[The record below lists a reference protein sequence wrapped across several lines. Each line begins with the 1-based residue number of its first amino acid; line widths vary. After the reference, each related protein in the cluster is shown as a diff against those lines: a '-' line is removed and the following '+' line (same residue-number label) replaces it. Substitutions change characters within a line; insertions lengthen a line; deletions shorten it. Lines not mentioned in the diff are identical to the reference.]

1 MVDDRFARRT
11 VLGLAGVAA
20 STGALAG
27 CLGGGSSDDD
37 PETSDGNGDDGG
49 TGNETESD
57 GGDGSDGSSGDG
69 SDGSSGD
76 GSDGGDG
83 SGNEILFAGE
93 SMSWVGK
100 QPSEI
105 QGESNPTITLTAGET
120 YSIGWDEGDGQ
131 EHKFEIWNEN
141 GTVVGGYETP
151 AATEPGPDQVME
163 VEASSEMAEYVCKP
177 HSTMGMRG
185 TIEIEDGG

>member
-11 VLGLAGVAA
+11 VLGIAGVAA

-27 CLGGGSSDDD
+27 CLGGGSSSDDD
-37 PETSDGNGDDGG
+37 PETSDGNGDGGG
-49 TGNETESD
+49 TTNETESD
-57 GGDGSDGSSGDG
+57 GGDG

-131 EHKFEIWNEN
+131 EHKFEIWDEN

-151 AATEPGPDQVME
+151 AATEPGPDQIME
-163 VEASSEMAEYVCKP
+163 IEASSEMAEYVCNP
-177 HSTMGMRG
+177 HASMGMRG
-185 TIEIEDGG
+185 TIEIEGGD